1 MTCAG
6 NKTWLPTHIWHA
18 KRFHMVN
25 IWGYRLPNTPTLKSF
40 RPAYRAAARKAIVND
55 ISHFST
61 LELLGQRDDIIRL
74 LSRVVVGQFAG
85 PM

>member
-55 ISHFST
+55 ISYFST